1 MSSQSSEGCFKDDPF
16 FFVFITVDLPSL
28 FNSIELW
35 LFGVE
40 RFLSRLLVTYNI
52 ISQSDEKTFVM
63 ISLDVLTTFS
73 RSSQFLG
80 KRRDGLRSCCR
91 PDRDRCVGGGEM
103 PPQKRESGGEMT
115 VCNGIRYLFQWRSN
129 TAADTT
135 TVHRR

>member
-1 MSSQSSEGCFKDDPF
+1 M

-28 FNSIELW
+28 FNGIELW

-40 RFLSRLLVTYNI
+40 RFLSRLLATYNI
-52 ISQSDEKTFVM
+52 ISRSDEKMFVM
-63 ISLDVLTTFS
+63 ISLDVLKTFSS

-80 KRRDGLRSCCR
+80 KRRDGLRSRCR
-91 PDRDRCVGGGEM
+91 PNRDRCVGGGEM
-103 PPQKRESGGEMT
+103 PPQKREGGGKMT